1 MRHTTEIKLAN
12 LEDLQESSLD
22 TWFWKTLTSALT

>member
-12 LEDLQESSLD
+12 LREVLSK
-22 TWFWKTLTSALT
+22 FLTKIHIFAILIEN